1 MKKMIGALLI
11 ASMLGATLLTAC
23 GGSGGQ
29 GTTAAAA
36 APEAAQSKAPES
48 GPAETVQS
56 EAAKAEE
63 LNYPEKPIT
72 LLITFEAGGTTD
84 VATRL
89 FVKYWQK
96 NLPENVN
103 VINIDGAGGN
113 VGIAEAKK
121 QKGDGYYLVVQS
133 APFAMNAA
141 LGTAN
146 FTWEDFEPIS
156 LYFESYMALCVRS
169 DSEYQTFDD
178 FKKAVEED
186 PANMKYG
193 VYAGSPMMS
202 TLLALQDYTQAQFNV
217 VDIPKTKATEL
228 LAGRVDAYCDAFAQM
243 KSYIDSGD
251 FRCLGVF
258 APERLA
264 EYPDIPTMKEM
275 GVDYIITE
283 QKYGMWAPKGT
294 PDEIL
299 DYLNES
305 IKKTYEDPEFA
316 EELSKMCFV
325 PVYTT
330 RAEYT
335 DWLTSIYTKFSEFV
349 QTLQQ

>member
-1 MKKMIGALLI
+1 MMKKLLAAI
-11 ASMLGATLLTAC
+11 LMTGMSASLLLSAC
-23 GGSGGQ
+23 SKP
-29 GTTAAAA
+29 
-36 APEAAQSKAPES
+36 APEKTGDVA
-48 GPAETVQS
+48 GPA
-56 EAAKAEE
+56 ADPG
-63 LNYPEKPIT
+63 YPKKPIT

-121 QKGDGYYLVVQS
+121 QAGDGYYLVVQS

-146 FTWEDFEPIS
+146 FSWEDFEPIS
-156 LYFESYMALCVRS
+156 LFFESYMALCVRS
-169 DSEYQTFDD
+169 DSPYQTFED
-178 FKKAVEED
+178 FTAAMKKD
-186 PANMKYG
+186 PQSLKYG

-202 TLLALQDYTQAQFNV
+202 TLLALQDHTKTQFNV

-258 APERLA
+258 APERLSD
-264 EYPDIPTMKEM
+264 YPDIPVMKEF
-275 GVDYIITE
+275 GVDYMITE

-294 PDEIL
+294 PAEIL
-299 DYLNES
+299 EYLNS
-305 IKKTYEDPEFA
+305 TIKATYEDPEFA
-316 EELSKMCFV
+316 KELGKMCFV
-325 PVYTT
+325 PTYTT
-330 RAEYT
+330 REEYEN
-335 DWLTSIYTKFSEFV
+335 WLKNIYADFADFV
-349 QTLQQ
+349 DTLK